1 MADKKISQLNSVTT
15 PLDGTEQIPIVQG
28 GETKKVNSSEFIS
41 DFDNRATT
49 IQVQGTYNVEW
60 SAFSVR
66 DITLLGNTILTQS
79 NLPSS
84 GGEKTIILYVIGD
97 YSLTL
102 PTTWQIKNGGTYDGV
117 NGSQIVVQSWD
128 NQSLNPNF
136 YTVINNEQ

>member
-84 GGEKTIILYVIGD
+84 
-97 YSLTL
+97 
-102 PTTWQIKNGGTYDGV
+102 
-117 NGSQIVVQSWD
+117 
-128 NQSLNPNF
+128 
-136 YTVINNEQ
+136 